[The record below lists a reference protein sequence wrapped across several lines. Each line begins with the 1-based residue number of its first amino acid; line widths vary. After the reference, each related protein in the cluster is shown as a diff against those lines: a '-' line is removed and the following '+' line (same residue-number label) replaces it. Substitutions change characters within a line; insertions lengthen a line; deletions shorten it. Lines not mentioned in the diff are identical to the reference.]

1 MPVPASVNKKRPGP
15 GKTGAE
21 NVAPVD
27 VWLQPV
33 AERVRTLRGEN
44 RGQGTLKFFWKI
56 FL

>member
-15 GKTGAE
+15 GKAGAE
-21 NVAPVD
+21 NVAPID

-33 AERVRTLRGEN
+33 AERGRTLRGEN